1 MMIFTNFQ
9 AKQIGD
15 THFDRTTSTNLAPLS
30 GTQTDTSYATYNN
43 LIIVRLN
50 LIEDTINGYSN

>member
-15 THFDRTTSTNLAPLS
+15 THFDRTTSTHLAPLS

-43 LIIVRLN
+43 LIIARLN
-50 LIEDTINGYSN
+50 LIEDTING